1 MSDAMTPADLA
12 AAFAALRPYGYS
24 YQRVA
29 RACGYKSHTSI
40 VAMAEGRQ
48 KVDAALAD
56 WLARCAAWHA
66 ANPPPRR
73 KG

>member
-1 MSDAMTPADLA
+1 MTPVDLA

-29 RACGYKSHTSI
+29 QLCGYKSHNS
-40 VAMAEGRQ
+40 VLNMLEGRRS
-48 KVDAALAD
+48 VDQQLAE

-66 ANPPPRR
+66 ENPPPNRR
-73 KG
+73 ENGR